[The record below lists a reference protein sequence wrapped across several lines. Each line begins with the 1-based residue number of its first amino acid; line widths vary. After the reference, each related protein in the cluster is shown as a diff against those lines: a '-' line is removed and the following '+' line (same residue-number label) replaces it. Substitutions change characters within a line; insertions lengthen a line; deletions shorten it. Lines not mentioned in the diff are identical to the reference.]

1 MNGITSSPVLEQYL
15 LESGILNDRE
25 LHLAKKLQQR
35 EQGPL
40 LMILLRLNF
49 IDTEQLGRLWDF
61 DSTVWA

>member
-1 MNGITSSPVLEQYL
+1 MNGITSSPALEQYL